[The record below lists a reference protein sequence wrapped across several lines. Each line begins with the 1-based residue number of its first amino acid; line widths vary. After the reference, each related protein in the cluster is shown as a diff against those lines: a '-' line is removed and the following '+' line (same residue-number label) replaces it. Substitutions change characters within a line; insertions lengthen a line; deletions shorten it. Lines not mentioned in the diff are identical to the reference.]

1 MRKLID
7 DFKKLKWQRKI
18 GVIILIYAV
27 FFFVTEYNNVYLEQ
41 STPCLVVNGYNNI
54 PASNPKKTIITI
66 KNHTKMP
73 VFKIVCAVEDVDKE
87 YENTMY
93 EFFKKNNYIKKETE
107 NAYSNGEIVIYI
119 KRINDKIILEIV
131 SEMKGIYK

>member
-41 STPCLVVNGYNNI
+41 STPCLVVNGYHNI
-54 PASNPKKTIITI
+54 PASNPQKTIITI

>member
-1 MRKLID
+1 M
-7 DFKKLKWQRKI
+7 
-18 GVIILIYAV
+18 
-27 FFFVTEYNNVYLEQ
+27 
-41 STPCLVVNGYNNI
+41 
-54 PASNPKKTIITI
+54 
-66 KNHTKMP
+66 
-73 VFKIVCAVEDVDKE
+73 FKIVCAVEDVDKE

-119 KRINDKIILEIV
+119 KSINDKIILEIV

>member
-1 MRKLID
+1 MGKLID
-7 DFKKLKWQRKI
+7 DFKNLKWQRKI

-41 STPCLVVNGYNNI
+41 STPCLLVNGYNNI
-54 PASNPKKTIITI
+54 PASNPQKTIITI
-66 KNHTKMP
+66 KNNTKMP
-73 VFKIVCAVEDVDKE
+73 VFKIVCAVEDDDKE

-93 EFFKKNNYIKKETE
+93 EFFEKNNYIKKDTE

-119 KRINDKIILEIV
+119 QRINDKIILEIV